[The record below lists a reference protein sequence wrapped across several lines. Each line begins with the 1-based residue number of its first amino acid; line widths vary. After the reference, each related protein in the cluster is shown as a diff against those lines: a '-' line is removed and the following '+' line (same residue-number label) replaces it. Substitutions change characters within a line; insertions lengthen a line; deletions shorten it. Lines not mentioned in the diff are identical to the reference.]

1 MQDNSLQQ
9 LIDKDNL
16 VMSVVPMPKDTNP
29 GGSVFGGWTL
39 AQFDIAGAT
48 IPRRETRKE
57 NMGLV
62 TKAVNS
68 TEFIAPIHVGDRVNF
83 YAILKHKGNTSF
95 VIQMVAEAE
104 RFSGDGNEIVASAEF
119 VYVKTKPL
127 ERQDFNP
134 YAQL

>member
-1 MQDNSLQQ
+1 
-9 LIDKDNL
+9 
-16 VMSVVPMPKDTNP
+16 MSVVPMPKDTNP

-39 AQFDIAGAT
+39 ANFDIAGAT

-62 TKAVNS
+62 TKAVNAM
-68 TEFIAPIHVGDRVNF
+68 EFIAPIEVGDRVNF
-83 YAILKHKGNTSF
+83 YANLKHKGNTSF
-95 VIQMVAEAE
+95 IIEMVAEAE
-104 RFSGDGNEIVASAEF
+104 RFSGDGNVIVASAEF

-127 ERQDFNP
+127 TKQHFNP

>member
-1 MQDNSLQQ
+1 MQDNALEK
-9 LIDKDNL
+9 IINKDNL

-39 AQFDIAGAT
+39 AHLDIAGAT

-68 TEFIAPIHVGDRVNF
+68 TEFIAPIEVGDRVNF
-83 YAILKHKGNTSF
+83 YAVLKHKGNTSY

-104 RFSGDGNEIVASAEF
+104 RFSGEGNDIVATAEF
-119 VYVKTKPL
+119 VYVRIKPV
-127 ERQDFNP
+127 EKQPFSP